1 MNNRRKG
8 EQRNLIYDIK
18 DFLKKFFSSRL
29 FVLAAV
35 IILLFAILAQR
46 VFTLQIVNGA
56 DYQENFI
63 MLIKK
68 NLSIDASRG
77 NIYDCNGNL
86 LAYNQLAYSVVISDN
101 GNYSSTKEHYK
112 LLNAELAE
120 ITGVIKKNGGTI
132 YNDFPI
138 VLNEDGT
145 YSYTFTSDTSRKRF
159 LSDVFGKKYDK
170 LEYNTKL
177 DFDEANA
184 TAQNVMDYLKS
195 DQTGGF
201 RVSKKYDEQTAYDIV
216 VMRYAINLNRYTKY
230 ETTTIAQDVND
241 TIVAYV
247 NEHADTLTGISIEED
262 TIRKY
267 NYAEYISSLIGY
279 TGKIS
284 TDEYNEYSKDDD
296 SYTQN
301 DMVGKSGLEQY
312 YESYLRGKNGE
323 EQVYV
328 NNVGKINEVIKRDE
342 PTAGNDLYLSIDIN
356 LQEATY
362 KLLEQEIAGI
372 VYSKIKSGDIP
383 INDVYFALI
392 NNNVVDL
399 THFNASDASG
409 TEQAIYN
416 AFSGQLSAALG
427 TVDSE
432 LSNGTAGTNDMS
444 EQTLDYF
451 TRIMSM
457 LSDDGLLL
465 NDEID
470 SSDSTYTAWKA
481 GTVAPKDYLKYC
493 ISKQWINITK
503 LDVDQ
508 KYADSSEVYTALCSY
523 IHDKLSDDKDFA
535 KIIYKYMVNSGSI
548 SGQQICL
555 LLFDQGVLDYDDAT
569 VNGLSN
575 GSISA
580 YSFIMDKINNI
591 EITPAQL
598 ALDPCTGSC
607 VITDVN
613 TGELK
618 ALVSYPGYDNNKL
631 ANTVDADY
639 YQSLREDKSNPLW
652 NYATQE
658 QTAPGSTFK
667 MVTSTAGLAEGVID
681 TSTKIN
687 CTGIFTDIS
696 NQPKCWIY
704 PGAHGMDNVSEA
716 LRDSCNVFF
725 YTTGFRLAQK
735 DTGTYDDE
743 NGIKY
748 IQKYASVY
756 GLNEK
761 SGVEIVE
768 KTPSI
773 ADQYP
778 VMAAIGQSNNNF
790 TTISLSRYV
799 TAVTS
804 GKLYDYKLMNKIVD
818 ADGNIVAQYDSK
830 STDISGTLTQTQWD
844 AIHQGMRMVVEN
856 LHDVFDGFNAVEV
869 AGKTGTAQQVN
880 NRPNHA
886 LFVGYAPYTNPEIT
900 IATRISYGYSSHNAA
915 AASRNII
922 SYYFKNQTL
931 DELLSVKAEGVN
943 SSSSSGMTD

>member
-1 MNNRRKG
+1 M
-8 EQRNLIYDIK
+8 IYDIK
-18 DFLKKFFSSRL
+18 EFLKKFFSSRL

-35 IILLFAILAQR
+35 VVLLFAILAER
-46 VFTLQIVNGA
+46 IFTLQIVNGA

-112 LLNAELAE
+112 LLNKELAE
-120 ITGVIKKNGGTI
+120 ITHVIKENGGTI

-138 VLNEDGT
+138 VLNDDGT

-170 LEYNTKL
+170 LEYNNDL
-177 DFDEANA
+177 NFDEANA

-201 RVSKKYDEQTAYDIV
+201 RVSKKYDEETAYDIV

-267 NYAEYISSLIGY
+267 NYAEYISSLVGY

-284 TDEYNEYSKDDD
+284 TDEYNELSKDDD
-296 SYTQN
+296 TYTQN

-328 NNVGKINEVIKRDE
+328 NNVGKINEVISRDE

-372 VYSKIKSGDIP
+372 VYSKIQSGDIP
-383 INDVYFALI
+383 ITDVYFALI

-409 TEQAIYN
+409 TEHDIYN

-427 TVDSE
+427 TVESE
-432 LSNGTAGTNDMS
+432 LSSGTVGTNDMS
-444 EQTLDYF
+444 DQTLDYF

-465 NDEID
+465 SSEID
-470 SSDSTYTAWKA
+470 TSDSTYTAWKA
-481 GTVAPKDYLKYC
+481 GTLAPKDYLKYC
-493 ISKQWINITK
+493 ISKQWIDITQ

-508 KYADSSEVYTALCSY
+508 KYADSSEVYSALCAY
-523 IHDKLSDDKDFA
+523 IQNKLSTDKDFA
-535 KIIYKYMVNSGSI
+535 KIIYKYMVNAGTI

-569 VNGLSN
+569 VSGLTN
-575 GSISA
+575 GSISS

-598 ALDPCTGSC
+598 ALEPCTGSS

-613 TGELK
+613 TGEIK
-618 ALVSYPGYDNNKL
+618 ALVSYPGYDNNRL
-631 ANTVDADY
+631 ANTVDSDY

-687 CTGIFTDIS
+687 CTGKFYDVS
-696 NQPKCWIY
+696 NEPECWIY
-704 PGAHGMDNVSEA
+704 PGSHGMDNVSEA

-735 DTGTYDDE
+735 DTGTYDDA
-743 NGIKY
+743 NGINY
-748 IQKYASVY
+748 IQKYASIY

-761 SGVEIVE
+761 SGLEIVE
-768 KTPSI
+768 KTPTI
-773 ADQYP
+773 ATQYP
-778 VMAAIGQSNNNF
+778 VMAAIGQSDNNF
-790 TTISLSRYV
+790 TTVSLSRYV
-799 TAVTS
+799 TAVAS

-818 ADGNIVAQYDSK
+818 ADGNIVAQYNSQ
-830 STDISGTLTQTQWD
+830 STDISGTLNQTQWD
-844 AIHQGMRMVVEN
+844 AIHQGMRMVVQD
-856 LHDVFDGFNAVEV
+856 LHDVFDGFDAVEV
-869 AGKTGTAQQVN
+869 AGKTGTAQHGKN
-880 NRPNHA
+880 HPNHA
-886 LFVGYAPYTNPEIT
+886 LFVGYAPYSNPEIS
-900 IATRISYGYSSHNAA
+900 IATRISSGYSSHNAA

-922 SYYFKNQTL
+922 SYYFKHQTL
-931 DELLSVKAEGVN
+931 DEILSVKAEGVN
-943 SSSSSGMTD
+943 SSSTSGMTD